1 MGIRQGFKRLK
12 VLILEL
18 EGSRVPFLR
27 IWELQWASLF
37 CGEEA
42 KSGGTEPPDR
52 H

>member
-1 MGIRQGFKRLK
+1 MDVRQGFKRLK

-18 EGSRVPFLR
+18 EGSWVPFLR
-27 IWELQWASLF
+27 IWELQLASLF
-37 CGEEA
+37 CEEA